1 VEPAVRTVYGL
12 PYRWGLREASAAY
25 VLGDT
30 STYKEKKFSAEV
42 VHKDLPCLEILS
54 YARTPRAG
62 TGTPPPLSRYVRIA
76 VAAKSSRCVPPCGH
90 HVERNA

>member
-1 VEPAVRTVYGL
+1 MILECTVEPAVRTVYGL

-42 VHKDLPCLEILS
+42 VHKHNLWTEKYS
-54 YARTPRAG
+54 YVGG
-62 TGTPPPLSRYVRIA
+62 TSPSIGY
-76 VAAKSSRCVPPCGH
+76 H
-90 HVERNA
+90 YY